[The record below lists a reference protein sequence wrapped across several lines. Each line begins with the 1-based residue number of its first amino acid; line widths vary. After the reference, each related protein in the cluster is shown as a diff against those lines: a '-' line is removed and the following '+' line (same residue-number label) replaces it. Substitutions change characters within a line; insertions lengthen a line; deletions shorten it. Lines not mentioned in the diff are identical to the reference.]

1 MKDPNLVKRA
11 RAKYFTLAF
20 LYPLIDLQGANNK
33 KYWSAWHCSR
43 ILKVTDYETFSKVQG
58 KYCKQRF
65 CTVCN
70 RIRTANYINSYTKV
84 INTFSEPYMLTL
96 TLRNCKGKDLR
107 FTIQQMQSF
116 FRYFNKQQTKAGYKN
131 KYLRK
136 LEVTFNHDKT
146 TYHPHYHIV
155 TENKPLADRILSDWL
170 LFYGSATNLK
180 AQNVKICDSNAKIEL
195 FKYFTD
201 IIKKKDGIYK
211 FEPLAFDLI
220 ISALDRIRIFQPVGI
235 KKMTDPEQIELF
247 SQEISEVLHES
258 EYYYDERVADWVGF
272 HNKTHLT
279 GYKPSEKFKMMVE
292 SIGFDDRINGSE
304 YKTHDVFTGTAKK
317 DTNNILTPNK
327 SFENGNRKNTKRYK
341 FDTKRY
347 KFDTN

>member
-1 MKDPNLVKRA
+1 MNDINLTKRA
-11 RAKYFTLAF
+11 RAKFFTLAF

-43 ILKVTDYETFSKVQG
+43 ILKVTHYEKHTKVVG

-70 RIRTANYINSYTKV
+70 RVRTAMYINGYSPIIDNWISTNDK
-84 INTFSEPYMLTL
+84 PYFLTL
-96 TLRNCKGKDLR
+96 TRRNCRGRSLKNN
-107 FTIQQMQSF
+107 IQISQNF
-116 FRYFNKQQTKAGYKN
+116 FRWLNKKMAKEKKSL

-136 LEVTFNHDKT
+136 LEVTFNYEKT

-155 TENKPLADRILSDWL
+155 CENLDTAGIILGEWMNYFKFEVSI
-170 LFYGSATNLK
+170 N
-180 AQNVKICDSNAKIEL
+180 AQDVRECDEKAKIEL

-220 ISALDRIRIFQPVGI
+220 ISAIDRVRIFQPVGI
-235 KKMTDPEQIELF
+235 KKMEETEDLTLF
-247 SQEISEVLHES
+247 SQEIMEILHES
-258 EYYYDERVADWVGF
+258 EYYYDDRVADWVGF
-272 HNKTHLT
+272 DSKNHLT

-292 SIGFDDRINGSE
+292 SIGIDTRNLGSE
-304 YKTHDVFTGTAKK
+304 YKTRDVFTGKQKK
-317 DTNNILTPNK
+317 ELNK
-327 SFENGNRKNTKRYK
+327 DINELVNTDFKPLRLWK
-341 FDTKRY
+341 T
-347 KFDTN
+347 